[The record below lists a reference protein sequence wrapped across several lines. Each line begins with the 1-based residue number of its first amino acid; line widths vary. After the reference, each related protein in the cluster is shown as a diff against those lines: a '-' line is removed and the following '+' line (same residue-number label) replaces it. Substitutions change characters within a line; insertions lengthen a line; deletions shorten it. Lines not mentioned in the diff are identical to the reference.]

1 VLSGALPF
9 DRLRVYA
16 GMALVLAQLGAVVF
30 AHVDVKRGAARYFAW
45 APNDYSVDYSIRAT
59 VNGHLL
65 DAREFGERYR
75 LPERDFYEDPP
86 QRLLHYLRRYESTYG
101 RHDRTSL
108 VVRYRL
114 DGHRPVVWRWSH
126 G

>member
-1 VLSGALPF
+1 MSVAGRF
-9 DRLRVYA
+9 DRVRVYA

-30 AHVDVKRGAARYFAW
+30 VHVDEKRGAARYFAW
-45 APNDYSVDYSIRAT
+45 APNDYSVDYTIRAT
-59 VNGHLL
+59 VNGHVL
-65 DAREFGERYR
+65 DAWEFARRYR

-101 RHDRTSL
+101 HRDRTSL
-108 VVRYRL
+108 LVRYRL
-114 DGHRPVVWRWSH
+114 DGHPPVVWAWSH